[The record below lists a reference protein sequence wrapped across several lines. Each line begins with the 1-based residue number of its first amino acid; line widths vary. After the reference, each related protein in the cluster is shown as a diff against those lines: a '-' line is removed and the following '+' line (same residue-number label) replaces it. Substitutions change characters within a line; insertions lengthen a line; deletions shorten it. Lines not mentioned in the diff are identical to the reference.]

1 MGSGVWLALGALLC
15 LGVGVLLFTGRGA
28 WLVAG
33 YNSMAPE
40 QRARYDERK
49 LCRATGSMLLG
60 VSLACGLMACAAVLE
75 ADSAGAC
82 EIADWLDLL
91 AAVIL
96 IADIAI
102 GVWYAGTKCFRA

>member
-15 LGVGVLLFTGRGA
+15 LGAGVLLFTGRGA

-33 YNSMAPE
+33 YNSMTPE
-40 QRARYDERK
+40 RRARYDERK

-60 VSLACGLMACAAVLE
+60 VSLACGLMGCAAVLE
-75 ADSAGAC
+75 GDTAGAC
-82 EIADWLDLL
+82 EVSDCLDLL

-96 IADIAI
+96 IADIVL
-102 GVWYAGTKCFRA
+102 GVWYANTKCYRA